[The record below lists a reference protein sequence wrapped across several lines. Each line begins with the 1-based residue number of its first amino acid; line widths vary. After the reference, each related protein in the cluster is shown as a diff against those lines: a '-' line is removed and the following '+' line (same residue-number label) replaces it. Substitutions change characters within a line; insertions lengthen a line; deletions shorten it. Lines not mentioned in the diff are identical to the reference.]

1 MAYDGWIKFN
11 GVEIVNISRTA
22 QLAEDM
28 GIDVVWVSPA
38 SVAWIQEALGESGV
52 DYDDV
57 ATAPWYDAGFPA
69 SGEFAGIIPLAFAG
83 LGDSTLSSTPIE
95 YITDGGHSGKPRNTT
110 LPIVVNLAII
120 ASTDRGAE
128 FGKRWLDRMLKGS
141 SASVFCSGAE
151 LEYFAYA
158 GVDGGDVPPVL
169 HYRDVRL
176 TRGSSI
182 TRKRRH
188 SCASTWLVTF
198 TLTAADPFE
207 YGEPV
212 PMVTELSLFSA
223 TGPEVTDSGSAALTQ
238 MLCPSYNY
246 NPIFDP
252 VYPALVDSPTVP
264 DFYPDGWDIVPG
276 ATFQRVWVRLAP
288 LEPSSLNVVPVVVL
302 RSDVDARLVRVSL
315 WPADANEADQCDPLW
330 SAVVTYMPGGEDQ
343 EFTIDGEQ
351 KVSYVWNGTSPTVNR
366 ADSLVY
372 APDAQPMQWTAF
384 NDPAGL
390 LFTLDLMDGG
400 GSDDLGS
407 VDLGSDGVLA
417 DVKASLALV
426 PKSD

>member
-1 MAYDGWIKFN
+1 MAYDGWIRFN
-11 GVEIVNISRTA
+11 GVELVNISRTA
-22 QLAEDM
+22 QLAESM
-28 GIDVVWVSPA
+28 GIDVVWVAPTD
-38 SVAWIQEALGESGV
+38 VEWIQDALGESGV
-52 DYDDV
+52 DYEDV

-110 LPIVVNLAII
+110 LPIVANVAIV

-141 SASVFCSGAE
+141 TANVFCSGAD
-151 LEYFAYA
+151 LEYFNYA
-158 GVDGGDVPPVL
+158 GAPDADAPPVS

-176 TRGSSI
+176 TRGTSV
-182 TRKRRH
+182 TRRRRH
-188 SCASTWLVTF
+188 SCASTWLATF
-198 TLTAADPFE
+198 TMTAADPFE

-212 PMVTELSLFSA
+212 PMVTELSLFAA
-223 TGPEVTDSGSAALTQ
+223 TGPKVTDSGSAALTQ

-252 VYPALVDSPTVP
+252 LYPALVASPTVP
-264 DFYPDGWDIVPG
+264 NFYPDGWDIVPG
-276 ATFQRVWVRLAP
+276 ATFQRVWVRLSP
-288 LEPSSLNVVPVVVL
+288 VEPSSLNLVPVVVL
-302 RSDVDARLVRVSL
+302 TTDADVRMVRVSL
-315 WPADANEADQCDPLW
+315 WPADANEAEQCDPIW
-330 SAVVTYMPGGEDQ
+330 SAVVTYLPGEQ

-351 KVSYVWNGTSPTVNR
+351 KVSYVWNGTSPGVNR

-372 APDAQPMQWTAF
+372 GPDAEPIEWTAF
-384 NDPAGL
+384 NDPDGL
-390 LFTLDLMDGG
+390 LFALDLMDGD
-400 GSDDLGS
+400 GSDGVTS
-407 VDLGSDGVLA
+407 ADLGSDGVLA
-417 DVKASLALV
+417 DVKVSLALV